1 MKMEEY
7 GTEHGL
13 ILKAPSTK
21 GAQKNWQFNC
31 SGGWV
36 TDLLHLYDDFH
47 HSSYEI
53 TRDGRLH
60 GYNISY
66 QDPQGVHLGNFSWDN
81 DKFCVGYA
89 DLDYDY
95 VPDGEFQL
103 TFNACFDDSPACKD
117 HLEFLSY
124 FNPISLCISIFFLL
138 LTIGVII
145 WYKNINHWDRSNMMK
160 IAFLVNL
167 TLAYIVR

>member
-36 TDLLHLYDDFH
+36 TDFLHLYDDFH

-60 GYNISY
+60 GYNVSY
-66 QDPQGVHLGNFSWDN
+66 QDPQGAHIGSHSWDN

-95 VPDGEFQL
+95 EADGEFQL
-103 TFNACFDDSPACKD
+103 TFNACFDDSPLAKTTSTSSPTSTPSPSASASSSSSSQS
-117 HLEFLSY
+117 ESSSGTR
-124 FNPISLCISIFFLL
+124 IS
-138 LTIGVII
+138 TTGTE
-145 WYKNINHWDRSNMMK
+145 
-160 IAFLVNL
+160 A
-167 TLAYIVR
+167 T